1 MLPEF
6 RQIAAELVEA
16 GCLLYSLGMVSA
28 TSGNFSARLPDNNRL
43 ITVSGR
49 NKGRLMLADATGKNL
64 DGKQPSAETQLHV
77 QIYKRFPEVCCV
89 LHPHS
94 VNATVLSLLTAADVE
109 LPSGPG

>member
-1 MLPEF
+1 MHAD
-6 RQIAAELVEA
+6 I
-16 GCLLYSLGMVSA
+16 
-28 TSGNFSARLPDNNRL
+28 
-43 ITVSGR
+43 
-49 NKGRLMLADATGKNL
+49 MLADATGKSL

-77 QIYKRFPEVCCV
+77 QIYKRYPDVCCV